1 MLVCYNE
8 VARICAAHPN
18 SAFNSDRQLLVQPD
32 LDRRVL
38 LEKLEDKIDG
48 WEQDLAST
56 ASSASVHLVGFGLGR
71 EPGKGS
77 NGSSGRFTCDI
88 AALVAFSNLRI
99 NSCARVGGL
108 LKVLVFLAKI
118 RTLLKFAFIHH
129 HPTYFKV

>member
-8 VARICAAHPN
+8 VTRICTAHPN

-48 WEQDLAST
+48 WQQDLAST
-56 ASSASVHLVGFGLGR
+56 TSSASIHLVEFGLDR

-77 NGSSGRFTCDI
+77 NGSSKRFTCNI
-88 AALVAFSNLRI
+88 AALVAFKSAN
-99 NSCARVGGL
+99 
-108 LKVLVFLAKI
+108 KFLCSRWRSSRSSLAANHAK
-118 RTLLKFAFIHH
+118 
-129 HPTYFKV
+129 